1 MISIKIVKGLTTI
14 ELNEITKLINTYYTN
29 IRLNDNE
36 IIIYSKNGDII
47 TGCITIDK
55 KKDISICNNLC
66 VKVEYWN
73 MEIDKQLI
81 ETAKTISGTSLYVEI
96 EDNNTNYSYYI
107 KGGFSHVSDNIL
119 ILRK

>member
-1 MISIKIVKGLTTI
+1 MISIKTVKGLTTT

-29 IRLNDNE
+29 IELNDKE
-36 IIIYSKNGDII
+36 IIIYSKIDDII

-81 ETAKTISGTSLYVEI
+81 ETAKIISGTPLCVEI
-96 EDNNTNYSYYI
+96 ENNNIIYSNYI
-107 KGGFSHVSDNIL
+107 KEGFVHVNDNIL